1 MCRKLSKN
9 SFKDWFL
16 LVPNLLHDLKQWIPD
31 IKEFGVGGKKGLQ
44 KLQFVSDFA
53 ICDKK

>member
-1 MCRKLSKN
+1 MYRKLSKN